1 MNHISTG
8 DWGILGDDRIRR
20 WPGTWGGKR
29 RINVEWSSWVGVSP
43 GARHIDVN
51 VTEEDNQWWS
61 ENENAWVSI
70 YSDSTAT
77 GYDLRA
83 KVYTES
89 EAEEVADFFV
99 EFIKRNNKDTEYKIS
114 KQY

>member
-1 MNHISTG
+1 MKHISTD

-29 RINVEWSSWVGVSP
+29 SIRVDWHSWVGVSP
-43 GARHIDVN
+43 GARHIDVD
-51 VTEEDNQWWS
+51 VKEEDNQWWC
-61 ENENAWVSI
+61 EVENAWVTI
-70 YSDSTAT
+70 YRDSAAT

-89 EAEEVADFFV
+89 EAKEVSEFFV
-99 EFIKRNNKDTEYKIS
+99 ELIKRNSKDTEYRVDKM
-114 KQY
+114 Y